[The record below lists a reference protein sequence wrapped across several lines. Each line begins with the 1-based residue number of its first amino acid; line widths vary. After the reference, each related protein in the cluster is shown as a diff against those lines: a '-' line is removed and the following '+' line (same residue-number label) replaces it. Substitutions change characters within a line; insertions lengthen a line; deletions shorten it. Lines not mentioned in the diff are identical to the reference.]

1 MKKGDNV
8 LRLSGDTSSQG
19 NNVTRWQD
27 DNLTGWLGDKM
38 TNWHDRKVRYW
49 QGYMITRL
57 IGDKV
62 SQPSKNNKSSKK
74 AKNVIT
80 KIYFLIAVL

>member
-1 MKKGDNV
+1 MWKK
-8 LRLSGDTSSQG
+8 
-19 NNVTRWQD
+19 VTMCSDYQVTP
-27 DNLTGWLGDKM
+27 LVKVTMLQGDKM